1 MPAGV
6 DMLVVAMLPFVG
18 GIILGV
24 VVVVMVVLIATG
36 SAGVMSSS

>member
-1 MPAGV
+1 
-6 DMLVVAMLPFVG
+6 MLVVAMLPFVG